1 MYSEVF
7 TPCFMPLVFFI
18 PNFHKYGI
26 HINEGNTNS
35 KEGIDTTITFGYGW
49 AGPSGITSHTAC
61 IKNIDPSSVIT
72 GTATG
77 KENLLKF
84 GGWGIRYSITSNT
97 WAYNARNGQY
107 VEFEEIVDTKTTR
120 YRIASENADKVA
132 SILRGKTST

>member
-18 PNFHKYGI
+18 PNFHKY
-26 HINEGNTNS
+26 EGNTNS

-97 WAYNARNGQY
+97 WAYNARNGQH
-107 VEFEEIVDTKTTR
+107 VEFQSYLK
-120 YRIASENADKVA
+120 Y
-132 SILRGKTST
+132 

>member
-1 MYSEVF
+1 MEVF
-7 TPCFMPLVFFI
+7 
-18 PNFHKYGI
+18 GD
-26 HINEGNTNS
+26 NS
-35 KEGIDTTITFGYGW
+35 R
-49 AGPSGITSHTAC
+49 S
-61 IKNIDPSSVIT
+61 
-72 GTATG
+72 TG